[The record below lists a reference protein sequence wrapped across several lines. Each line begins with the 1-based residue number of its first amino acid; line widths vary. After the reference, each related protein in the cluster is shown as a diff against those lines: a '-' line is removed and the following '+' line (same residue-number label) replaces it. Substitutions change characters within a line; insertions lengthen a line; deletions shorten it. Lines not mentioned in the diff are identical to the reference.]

1 LHFACTDASRREQQ
15 NQTARDKNSLL
26 ISELHLKSLSFHS
39 ARAVVARTTIFR
51 GVNRIHRCFDAFQH
65 CSNRANDAQPGNR
78 LAQGQG
84 ANSRHSGFPDGKER
98 KFAYSVE
105 EIAESDYLYL

>member
-1 LHFACTDASRREQQ
+1 LHFACTAASRCEQQ
-15 NQTARDKNSLL
+15 NQTARDKNFVL

-39 ARAVVARTTIFR
+39 AQAVVARTTIFR
-51 GVNRIHRCFDAFQH
+51 GANRIHCCFDAFQH
-65 CSNRANDAQPGNR
+65 CSNRADDAQPVSRAAHGR
-78 LAQGQG
+78 V
-84 ANSRHSGFPDGKER
+84 ANSRHSGFADGKER